1 MRIEYYTRVSTAKD
15 GQGLLGIHKYILIP
29 KEMRGRVSLYGNDI
43 KEQVIEV
50 LCRRLGKTKDE
61 KKKRK

>member
-1 MRIEYYTRVSTAKD
+1 
-15 GQGLLGIHKYILIP
+15 
-29 KEMRGRVSLYGNDI
+29 MRGRVSLYGNDI